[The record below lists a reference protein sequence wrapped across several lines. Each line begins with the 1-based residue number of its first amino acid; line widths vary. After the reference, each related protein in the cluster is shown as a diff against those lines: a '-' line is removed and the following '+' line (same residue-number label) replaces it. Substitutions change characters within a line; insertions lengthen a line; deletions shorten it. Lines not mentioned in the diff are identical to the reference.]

1 MRSPT
6 LLILFITAISNAAL
20 CADALDMDAYRKCTE
35 AGRARAAPPVV
46 MAACKGIADNGIPAA
61 QFVIGVTFLNADGV
75 KSPQALE
82 WLTRAAATGHPPAQH
97 ALAMIK
103 MSSAVES
110 DRSEGREL
118 MRQSACSGF
127 PQANQLLEK
136 VKVPRAQLHCDD
148 SPTNFAGTW
157 NLALVTT
164 KAPPAGTPK
173 RNYRISIEND
183 AAKVFYEDKDKWI
196 ESKPGTFRLTREGQT
211 AVISSIDS
219 GWDFDGQWIETW
231 TFYLL
236 RTGEKTAFASFVRTV
251 NNPHL
256 PPSLSWKAFNSFA
269 DGPASRD

>member
-6 LLILFITAISNAAL
+6 LLILFIATISKSAL
-20 CADALDMDAYRKCTE
+20 CADSVDLDAYGKCTE
-35 AGRARAAPPVV
+35 AGRARATPSVV
-46 MAACKGIADNGIPAA
+46 MAACKETADKGIPAA
-61 QFVIGVTFLNADGV
+61 QYVIGVTFLNADGV

-127 PQANQLLEK
+127 PQASQLLENAK
-136 VKVPRAQLHCDD
+136 IPRAQLHCDD
-148 SPTNFAGTW
+148 SPTNFNGTW
-157 NLALVTT
+157 NMALVTT

-173 RNYRISIEND
+173 LNYRILIEND
-183 AAKVFYEDKDKWI
+183 ASKVFYEADGKWI
-196 ESKPGTFRLTREGQT
+196 ESKPGKFRLIREGQT

-231 TFYLL
+231 SFYLL
-236 RTGEKTAFASFVRTV
+236 RTGNKTAFASFVRTV

-256 PPSLSWKAFNSFA
+256 PPSLNWKAFSFFA